1 MIINAAISMTIL
13 SRRRLKGQLRE
24 ILILKEQIEKEDI
37 LKETEK

>member
-1 MIINAAISMTIL
+1 MIIIDAISITIL
-13 SRRRLKGQLRE
+13 SRRRLKSQLKE